1 MHATKNK
8 LSKQIP
14 LGKFA
19 AEQHLC
25 SPFWLQHIKQLAE
38 EKESFCFIFLSFLTS
53 LTFSLQKAKLWKSR
67 QLWGTK

>member
-25 SPFWLQHIKQLAE
+25 SPFWLQHIK
-38 EKESFCFIFLSFLTS
+38 
-53 LTFSLQKAKLWKSR
+53 
-67 QLWGTK
+67 